1 MMKIYKIVALTLI
14 AIILSTLSACGFS
27 QKGRN
32 GKDSPNEYVSDAFY
46 YDQQFDVDCYVFCA
60 DRNCIVATPGKS
72 EWTLTYKIPYD
83 IEIEDGE
90 FAFVNADITYV
101 SGGVAG
107 YNKAPRFD
115 KVNSQRIVSP
125 EDVENAGSLIPYNPE
140 GDRLSDIGIYR
151 QNDSVFL
158 ITHIVYNEFR
168 LYKDGSYVASY
179 DNLSD
184 VNTAI
189 GITENNAG
197 H

>member
-1 MMKIYKIVALTLI
+1 MPKTNRIIALSVIVI
-14 AIILSTLSACGFS
+14 MLSSLCACGLS
-27 QKGRN
+27 QKGRSGN
-32 GKDSPNEYVSDAFY
+32 GFHGQDVNDAFY
-46 YDQQFDVDCYVFCA
+46 YDEKYDVDCYVFCA
-60 DRNCIVATPGKS
+60 DRNCIVATPGES

-90 FAFVNADITYV
+90 FALVNADITYV

-107 YNKAPRFD
+107 YYKAPRFD
-115 KVNSQRIVSP
+115 KVNSRRIISP

-140 GDRLSDIGIYR
+140 DDSLNDIGIYR

-158 ITHIVYNEFR
+158 ITHVVYNEFR

-189 GITENNAG
+189 GITD
-197 H
+197 